1 MPIAKRVVRVL
12 VGWGRLAVWD
22 FHLFALHVYQKMLGN
37 PAFPKPTVDLSLLK
51 AAIDRLASLI
61 AAASYGDSR
70 VVIERDQVRSDIHIM
85 LRQLA
90 HYVEDQCRDDRAAAE
105 SSGFDL
111 MPSSIA
117 ARSTLP
123 PRITRID
130 HRQTGELHVRYT
142 TVGRDARKYEVRS
155 AKKGTPDPDSWPI
168 RVLPNAKE
176 GALFDGLTPGAVYTF
191 QVRAF
196 SSSGL
201 TDWSPA
207 VDKMCT

>member
-12 VGWGRLAVWD
+12 VGWGRLSVGD
-22 FHLFALHVYQKMLGN
+22 FHFFALHIYQKMLGN
-37 PAFPKPTVDLSLLK
+37 PAFQKPTVDLSLLK
-51 AAIDRLASLI
+51 AGADRLASLI

-70 VVIERDQVRSDIHIM
+70 VVTERDQVRGDIHLM

-90 HYVEDQCRDDRAAAE
+90 HYVEAQCPYDRATAE

-111 MPSSIA
+111 MPSSAA
-117 ARSTLP
+117 ARSMLP

-130 HRQTGELHVRYT
+130 HRQTGQLHVRYT
-142 TVGRDARKYEVRS
+142 TVGRGATKYEVRS

-168 RVLPNAKE
+168 RTLPNAKD
-176 GALFDGLTPGAVYTF
+176 GALFDSLTPGVVYTF
-191 QVRAF
+191 QVRVF
-196 SSSGL
+196 SSNGP